1 MADRNH
7 EQRVRELF
15 DQAADLDE
23 AGRERI
29 LGAEAD
35 HTVVARVRALLRQD
49 ASQTISPLQRD
60 MATARLPRIDKYEL
74 LRPLGEGGMGEV
86 FLARQLEPVERHVAI
101 KLLRDIDAAPF
112 AAEWFERERQTL
124 ARMNH
129 PGIAQIFDGGK
140 TKDGELYLVMEF
152 VRGEPLTAY
161 CERRKLDLHS
171 RLRLLG
177 DVCEAV
183 HHAHQKSV
191 IHRDLKPDNVLV
203 AEVDGKP
210 RCKVIDFGIARTAN
224 AKNAKNAATDEDRAV
239 LGTWRYMSPE
249 QRKPTALGL
258 DTRSDVY
265 ALGVMLFELVAGA
278 NPHQDTGPKDDIA
291 EVLTKREPGTELAT
305 AGPERLRARAESLAT
320 SPQKLLRLLRP
331 ELDAVVR
338 RAMAEDRNDRYGSAA
353 ELRSDLERFR
363 RNEPLAAMP
372 TTAAYVLRKFFARRR
387 AIAIGAALTLVSM
400 LGAIAGLG
408 YGMFEAQE
416 AQSARAAAHAR
427 AMRQLTRAAAQ
438 LEVQDLVLFHLDP
451 GTGEAGASMRT
462 VLDRLAPSIA
472 ARFAANAQEEA
483 GVRASVGHAYL
494 AVGEPHKALP
504 HLERALELTG
514 QDLDSETSN
523 AIALLNDIA
532 RASRLAGRTDESAK
546 HLARLLEVGSRE
558 LSSTEPQIA
567 ASFPILAGLARTPGA
582 EAEFLREYD
591 RLLAVVESMPRDREV
606 MRLVLALT
614 GATGL
619 LIADSNIASGSA
631 LLVRIGTFLKSA
643 YADELDTTF
652 PLVRLAERLLRLGS
666 HADAKALA
674 AQSLELLARIAADRH
689 WMRLQ
694 ATRVQGLSTALD
706 GDEAAG
712 ERVLQALREELFELP
727 SSANEQAI
735 AAANALG
742 ELCTRLAA
750 VGKFEA
756 FCEGSLQRWRS
767 ASSDGEGDRAWW
779 LASADELPSFAHAA
793 ALATLRKT
801 PESARSMRE
810 RVAIGSAL
818 LRTGATAESFAV
830 LEEAAVQLP
839 TPQPELLADLVRAA
853 TLLGR
858 KDAALRA
865 LEALESLAEK
875 PDAAPRVRAAFAR
888 ADRDF
893 ER

>member
-1 MADRNH
+1 MSERTN

-15 DQAADLDE
+15 DLAADLDE
-23 AGRERI
+23 AGRERV
-29 LGAEAD
+29 LAAEAD
-35 HTVVARVRALLRQD
+35 QNVVARVRALLRQD
-49 ASQTISPLQRD
+49 SLETIAPLQRSV
-60 MATARLPRIDKYEL
+60 APAKLPKIDKYEL
-74 LRPLGEGGMGEV
+74 LRQLGEGGMGQV

-101 KLLRDIDAAPF
+101 KFVRDVDAAPF

-129 PGIAQIFDGGK
+129 PGIAQIFDGGT
-140 TKDGELYLVMEF
+140 TKEGELYLVMEF

-161 CERRKLDLHS
+161 CERRKLDLPS

-210 RCKVIDFGIARTAN
+210 RCKVIDFGIARS
-224 AKNAKNAATDEDRAV
+224 AKQKGAATAEDRAV

-249 QRKPTALGL
+249 QRQPTEFGL

-265 ALGVMLFELVAGA
+265 ALGVMLFELVAGF
-278 NPHQDTGPKDDIA
+278 NPHQDAKSKADVF
-291 EVLTKREPGTELAT
+291 EVVTLREPGAELA
-305 AGPERLRARAESLAT
+305 AGDPARMRERADALSTKPGA
-320 SPQKLLRLLRP
+320 LLRLLRP

-338 RAMAEDRNDRYGSAA
+338 RAMAEDRNERYGSAA
-353 ELRSDLERFR
+353 ELRLDLERFR
-363 RNEPLAAMP
+363 RNEPLSAMP
-372 TTAAYVLRKFFARRR
+372 ATAGYALRKLIARRR
-387 AIAIGAALTLVSM
+387 AVAIGAALTLVSM

-408 YGMFEAQE
+408 FGMLEARD

-438 LEVQDLVLFHLDP
+438 LEFQDLVLFHLDP

-472 ARFAANAQEEA
+472 TRFSANAQEEA

-514 QDLDSETSN
+514 DDLDSEAAS
-523 AIALLNDIA
+523 AIALLNDVA
-532 RASRLAGRTDESAK
+532 RASRLAGRADESAK
-546 HLARLLEVGSRE
+546 HLARLLEIGSKE
-558 LSSTEPQIA
+558 LLPVEPKLA
-567 ASFPILAGLARTPGA
+567 ASFPVLARLARTPGT

-591 RLLAVVESMPRDREV
+591 RLLAVVESMPRDLQSA
-606 MRLVLALT
+606 RLVLALT

-631 LLVRIGTFLKSA
+631 LLVRIGAFLKSA

-652 PLVRLAERLLRLGS
+652 PLVRLSERLLRLGS

-674 AQSLELLARIAADRH
+674 AQSLELLGRIAADRH

-694 ATRVQGLSTALD
+694 AARVHGLSTALD

-712 ERVLQALREELFELP
+712 ERMLVALRDDLCELP
-727 SSANEQAI
+727 ASANEQAL

-742 ELCTRLAA
+742 ELCSRLSAI
-750 VGKFEA
+750 GRFDA
-756 FCEGSLQRWRS
+756 FCDSSLQRWRS
-767 ASSDGEGDRAWW
+767 ASIDGADDRPWW
-779 LASADELPSFAHAA
+779 LACADELPSFAHAA
-793 ALATLRKT
+793 ALAALRKT
-801 PESARSMRE
+801 PESARSARE
-810 RVAIGSAL
+810 RAALGSAL
-818 LRTGATAESFAV
+818 LRTGATAEAFAV
-830 LEEAAVQLP
+830 LEAAATQLP
-839 TPQPELLADLVRAA
+839 APTPELLADLVRAA
-853 TLLGR
+853 ALLDH
-858 KDAALRA
+858 KDVAVR
-865 LEALESLAEK
+865 ALESLEGAAEK
-875 PDAAPRVRAAFAR
+875 PDATPRVRAAAAR
-888 ADRDF
+888 AAGDF

>member
-224 AKNAKNAATDEDRAV
+224 AKNAATDEDRAV

-265 ALGVMLFELVAGA
+265 ALGVMLFELIAGA
-278 NPHQDTGPKDDIA
+278 NPHQDAGPKDDIA
-291 EVLTKREPGTELAT
+291 EALTKREPGTELAT

-320 SPQKLLRLLRP
+320 SPHKLLRLLRP
-331 ELDAVVR
+331 ELDAIVR

-353 ELRSDLERFR
+353 ELRLDLERFR

-438 LEVQDLVLFHLDP
+438 LEFQDLVLFHLDP

-514 QDLDSETSN
+514 QDLDNEASN

-853 TLLGR
+853 TILGR

-865 LEALESLAEK
+865 LEALESLAER